1 MDLAAQVAEI
11 GGPAACARADDDGRA
26 HRLAS
31 VIFPV
36 CASARSIE
44 RIDFSALAADEY
56 PAADYGR
63 LCDRAGRAGKS
74 EGPFQLEARHIFRGE
89 PGHLGRLKPMLR
101 GIDAPSV
108 PMRLV
113 QRLDEGA
120 RSCPGRRRPDRRW
133 FLAPGPRSSPSGRA
147 RRQARESPKSSGPAT
162 SCRPAPHAA
171 SSTNLEEEARA
182 GQSRRRSRK
191 GKAINSRIAR
201 AGFDVRARFVQ
212 SAQNQGGAP

>member
-44 RIDFSALAADEY
+44 RIDFSALAADER

-63 LCDRAGRAGKS
+63 LCDRAGRARES

-89 PGHLGRLKPMLR
+89 PGHRRRLKPMLR

-113 QRLDEGA
+113 QRLDEGRGLVRA
-120 RSCPGRRRPDRRW
+120 GAGRTGDGFLRPDRDR
-133 FLAPGPRSSPSGRA
+133 ARQRRA

-191 GKAINSRIAR
+191 GKAINSRIR
-201 AGFDVRARFVQ
+201 ACRL
-212 SAQNQGGAP
+212 